1 MSEKEIKR
9 LIGYLKEGG
18 ELGRIP
24 NSSVDIIIEALE
36 EKLRRLQGTEEGSF
50 MSVFRTNY

>member
-1 MSEKEIKR
+1 MQEKEIKR
-9 LIGYLKEGG
+9 LINYLKEGG
-18 ELGRIP
+18 VLERMP
-24 NSSVDIIIEALE
+24 NRSVDIIIEALE